1 MVRYISCAAAVLII
15 IVLAFSV
22 RNAFK
27 GDKEPG
33 EMTRKGIAVT
43 LQDIPEDFD
52 AQSISGWKVI
62 NSDGESIDIKYRVSG
77 KTEAGDDIYEI
88 TTDDPVPHGM
98 YRLICS
104 YSGHEIEYGVQL

>member
-27 GDKEPG
+27 GDKEPE